1 MRLISNKLGFL
12 ATAAVMIWVSS
23 FSLLWA
29 DCEELPEKVSFAV
42 AMAEDQ
48 SKQRF
53 QINKTEIS
61 AKSFWFVAQ
70 RENWPVSDF
79 VAEFI
84 SDGELQRP
92 CRPAS
97 QVNWEWSQ
105 RYCESQGGR
114 LPYAIEWMDAARAHI
129 ESLEVSHLAEEVDQE
144 DQDLSQQGSEEFTD
158 FEGDDLAS
166 LIDDLLQTEIPQEQF
181 GDSET
186 ELQDVGQALVS
197 ANGLLGIRG
206 NVWEWVQDDY
216 NPENSEKA
224 PYKQLKGGSYLNADL
239 LDDKGLKRTWEPE
252 FIGFAN
258 PDRGYRQVG
267 FRCVW
272 TTSEFG
278 NQ

>member
-1 MRLISNKLGFL
+1 
-12 ATAAVMIWVSS
+12 
-23 FSLLWA
+23 
-29 DCEELPEKVSFAV
+29 
-42 AMAEDQ
+42 
-48 SKQRF
+48 
-53 QINKTEIS
+53 
-61 AKSFWFVAQ
+61 
-70 RENWPVSDF
+70 
-79 VAEFI
+79 
-84 SDGELQRP
+84 
-92 CRPAS
+92 
-97 QVNWEWSQ
+97 
-105 RYCESQGGR
+105 
-114 LPYAIEWMDAARAHI
+114 MDAARAQI